1 MPLPAGLA
9 KLLNDIRGNDPD
21 GYIFSFD
28 DGAKPYPDNYI
39 LKYLYEAL
47 DKIGISEDERKERNI
62 TFHSFRHFFNTYCRA
77 NNVTDD
83 KVRAVTGHK
92 TQAMVDN
99 YTHFDIEDYKEI
111 YDIQKKIENID

>member
-1 MPLPAGLA
+1 MPLPAGLSM
-9 KLLNDIRGNDPD
+9 LLNEIKGFDPD
-21 GYIFSFD
+21 GFIFSFD
-28 DGAKPYPDNYI
+28 NGEKPYPGHLI
-39 LKYLYEAL
+39 LNSPYEAL
-47 DKIGISEDERKERNI
+47 DNIGISEDERKGRNI

-99 YTHFDIEDYKEI
+99 YTHFRVEDFREI
-111 YDIQKKIENID
+111 LDVQGTIIKC